1 MGAGQLVCPDHD
13 AAGRESNHSGLR
25 RFARCG
31 VQLALKRNSMSGSFR
46 EAKKRQPVQA
56 ACAKETVMGMIS
68 VWRLAADEQ
77 IDELLSE
84 PAMIEQI
91 LDEEGP
97 DIDLDRAWHGLHYLL
112 AGSARETAG
121 PRGYILGGHNI
132 GEVCVGYGPARALT
146 SGEVAI
152 FDDLLQCIS
161 SEELQKRFD
170 AEALMRAEIYPEIWD
185 RALTGEEDVL
195 GYLVE
200 HFVQLK
206 QFVAGAHRDG
216 VGVITYLA

>member
-1 MGAGQLVCPDHD
+1 
-13 AAGRESNHSGLR
+13 
-25 RFARCG
+25 
-31 VQLALKRNSMSGSFR
+31 
-46 EAKKRQPVQA
+46 
-56 ACAKETVMGMIS
+56 
-68 VWRLAADEQ
+68 
-77 IDELLSE
+77 
-84 PAMIEQI
+84 MIEEL

-112 AGSARETAG
+112 TGSARETAG
-121 PRGYILGGHNI
+121 PRGYILGGHHI

-161 SEELQKRFD
+161 REDLEKRFNP
-170 AEALMRAEIYPEIWD
+170 EALMRDEIYPETWE
-185 RALTGEEDVL
+185 RALTGEEDL
-195 GYLVE
+195 LAYLVDR
-200 HFVQLK
+200 FDQLK

>member
-1 MGAGQLVCPDHD
+1 
-13 AAGRESNHSGLR
+13 
-25 RFARCG
+25 
-31 VQLALKRNSMSGSFR
+31 
-46 EAKKRQPVQA
+46 
-56 ACAKETVMGMIS
+56 MGMIS
-68 VWRLAADEQ
+68 VWRQAADEQ
-77 IDELLSE
+77 IDELLGS
-84 PAMIEQI
+84 PDMIEAV

-112 AGSARETAG
+112 AGTARETAG
-121 PRGYILGGHNI
+121 PRGYILGGHRI

-146 SGEVAI
+146 SEEVAV

-161 SEELQKRFD
+161 AEDLQKRFD
-170 AEALMRAEIYPEIWD
+170 PEALTRAGVYPEIWE
-185 RALTGEEDVL
+185 RALTGEENVL
-195 GYLVE
+195 DYLVE